1 MSGEQILHYNT
12 SFIADFPGVE
22 VFRGP
27 GTEVSSI
34 VRKALH
40 SMKPTEKTLTSE
52 ILRKTMRKMSD
63 GCSTWIG
70 YKIKPDKVKPE
81 EKKDVIFVGLVEQN
95 LIRKKGDDELID
107 LIEAKT
113 NNDGLNLGL
122 YERIKIIRG
131 LIETYYNEMTRIYKT
146 SKSRD
151 VSKHGYVF
159 YADYIEFSGTYP
171 SNCLIIK
178 TEPTYE
184 FIHCNT
190 IDLGVKLQEQNYYLK
205 MKFKDSNG
213 NVKMV
218 GIDTINDTDKDGKI
232 IKGTNNIKD
241 ALKNYRDTLTP
252 DGGRPMSYV
261 VLKDT
266 KENRCKVYCTFSGI
280 NIPHLVYI
288 DGENIQRMIHGNP
301 KDYENL
307 YKQLIR
313 LINDEITPKVPDDM
327 EIDMYLTCDSNDT
340 RKIFIKLITDENTE
354 NTGFIFNGK
363 KIKMGYDG
371 ELPKACC
378 ANIDSVDF
386 KSETYDPS
394 KQTPNELK
402 TSHFFKDFI
411 GKRKSTIGIGKQR
424 EVGLLSKTYF
434 PDGNFIDNSHVN
446 KDLFKNVGDY
456 ILVGSSDKK
465 IIVKMNTEYDDMTT
479 EIVDGRH
486 VRSGY
491 TNSDHTPVTAEI
503 VTTAGGRRRTRR
515 RRTRRRRSSGKRRMS
530 RRRRGRRSTRRK
542 R

>member
-22 VFRGP
+22 VFKGP

-34 VRKALH
+34 VRKALD
-40 SMKPTEKTLTSE
+40 SMDPKTELKLTPE
-52 ILRKTMRKMSD
+52 ILRRTMRKMSD

-95 LIRKKGDDELID
+95 LIRKEGDNKLID
-107 LIEAKT
+107 LIDAKT
-113 NNDGLNLGL
+113 NKDGLNLGL
-122 YERIKIIRG
+122 YERINIIRG
-131 LIETYYNEMTRIYKT
+131 IIDTNDNKMTRIKKS
-146 SKSRD
+146 SKSTD
-151 VSKHGYVF
+151 VSKDGYVF

-178 TEPTYE
+178 TKESYE

-190 IDLGVKLQEQNYYLK
+190 IDLGVKLQEQNYFLK
-205 MKFKDSNG
+205 MKFKDSN
-213 NVKMV
+213 NIEKMV

-232 IKGTNNIKD
+232 IKGTNNIKE
-241 ALKNYRDTLTP
+241 ALKNYRETLTP

-261 VLKDT
+261 VLTD
-266 KENRCKVYCTFSGI
+266 ENRCKVYCTFSGI

-288 DGENIQRMIHGNP
+288 NGDEIIRMDTG
-301 KDYENL
+301 KDEVYEKL
-307 YKQLIR
+307 YKQLIG
-313 LINDEITPKVPDDM
+313 LINDEISSKVPNNM

-340 RKIFIKLITDENTE
+340 REIFIKLITDEK
-354 NTGFIFNGK
+354 TGFKFNNK
-363 KIKMGYDG
+363 TIRMGYNG

-386 KSETYDPS
+386 NSETYDPS
-394 KQTPNELK
+394 KQDTPNELK
-402 TSHFFKDFI
+402 TSHFFNDFI
-411 GKRKSTIGIGKQR
+411 GKRKSTSGIGKQR

-434 PDGNFIDNSHVN
+434 PDGRVIDNSHVN
-446 KDLFKNVGDY
+446 YKLFKNVGDY

-465 IIVKMNTEYDDMTT
+465 IIVQMNTENDDMTT

-491 TNSDHTPVTAEI
+491 PNSDHTPVTAEI
-503 VTTAGGRRRTRR
+503 VTTAGGKRRTRR
-515 RRTRRRRSSGKRRMS
+515 RRTRRRSSGKRRMS